1 MRLGI
6 DFGTTRTVV
15 AACDRGNTP
24 VVSFEG
30 PDGSTHDYIP
40 TLAASNGEEL
50 RFGWH
55 AAAVL
60 GTPGWQ
66 GIRSFKRL
74 LSGARAHPDRRVSL
88 GDHDVSLAELMVG
101 FLRHLDEELAE
112 SNAPGAGP
120 GPHQVLVA
128 VPAGASSH
136 QRFATLEA
144 FRHAGFE
151 VEGML
156 NEPTAAGIE
165 YAHRYARTLTSKR
178 TEVLVYDLGGGTFD
192 ASRVVMGAERHQ
204 VVGHAGLGDLG
215 GSDFDEVLLSLA
227 LAAAGGERPIDATA
241 LLEHCREQ
249 KEGLSPNTRKV
260 LVELD
265 EDTTVTLKTA
275 DLYDACTPLIERS
288 VSVLEQ
294 LLAEGDESA
303 LAGVYVVGGAS
314 ELPAV
319 ARLLRE
325 RFGRRVK
332 RSAYASASIAV
343 GLALALDGQAPDVDE
358 TLSRAFGVFREW
370 SGGDDIVFD
379 ALLSPE
385 RRRDGEALV
394 RRYRPVH
401 NVGHLRFVECDH
413 LTAAGEPEG
422 CVTPFAQVHFPYDPS
437 LQGADLAQVA
447 VERTGRGPIIEERYE
462 IDAHGLVHLKITN
475 LDTGFAQEHAL
486 R

>member
-1 MRLGI
+1 MQLGI

-24 VVSFEG
+24 VVHFEG
-30 PDGSTHDYIP
+30 PDGSMRDHIP
-40 TLAASNGEEL
+40 TLVASDGQQL
-50 RFGWH
+50 RFGWD
-55 AAAVL
+55 AAHVL
-60 GTPGWQ
+60 GTPGWV
-66 GIRSFKRL
+66 GLRDLKRR
-74 LSGARAHPDRRVSL
+74 LSGDDAPLDEPVDIGGLQQTVHQL
-88 GDHDVSLAELMVG
+88 LTG
-101 FLRHLDEELAE
+101 FLTHVHDALEQ
-112 SNAPGAGP
+112 SNAPGGGP
-120 GPHQVLVA
+120 PHRASIA
-128 VPAGASSH
+128 VPAGASSR

-144 FRHAGFE
+144 FRAAGFQ

-156 NEPTAAGIE
+156 NEPTAAGVE
-165 YAHRYARTLTSKR
+165 YAHRYGKTFNSKR

-192 ASRVVMGAERHQ
+192 ASRVRMSGQRHE
-204 VVGHAGLGDLG
+204 VLGHVGLGDLG
-215 GSDFDEVLLSLA
+215 GSDFDELLLGLA
-227 LAAAGGERPIDATA
+227 LEATGRPRPTDDTA

-260 LVELD
+260 LVEID
-265 EDTTVTLKTA
+265 DDHVATLNTS
-275 DLYDACTPLIERS
+275 DLYAACEPLVERS
-288 VSVLEQ
+288 LSVLEE
-294 LLAEGDESA
+294 LLTEEAEAA

-314 ELPAV
+314 ELPIV
-319 ARLLRE
+319 ARTLRQ

-343 GLALALDGQAPDVDE
+343 GLALALDGQGPEVAE

-370 SGGDDIVFD
+370 SGGEDIRFD
-379 ALLSPE
+379 ALLTPD

-413 LTAAGEPEG
+413 LTADGQPEG

-437 LQGADLAQVA
+437 LEGRELAD
-447 VERTGRGPIIEERYE
+447 VEVRRSPHGPMIEERYQ
-462 IDAHGLVHLKITN
+462 IDDHGMVHLRITN
-475 LDTGFAQEHAL
+475 LETGFAQEHAL